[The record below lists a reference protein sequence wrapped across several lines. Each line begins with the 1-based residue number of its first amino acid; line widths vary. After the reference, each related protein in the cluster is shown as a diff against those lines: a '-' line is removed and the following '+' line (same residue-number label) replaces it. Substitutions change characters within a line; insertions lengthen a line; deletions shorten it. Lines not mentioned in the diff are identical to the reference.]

1 MYGIKILCYV
11 TKTFRNVGRKTLH
24 YDTNVTHLFFSIGV
38 FLYILFERKEIF
50 YIMKDTKL
58 IDIIIPAYKAQNT
71 IDKTVASVAIQNIAD
86 KCIVTIVNDGEKG
99 NYKKTVDRFKDM
111 VEIREIKMEQNGGPG
126 VARQFGIDNTS
137 CPYFTCIDADDTFSG
152 AFALAVLLRGFEQ
165 NPNNCAVIGSFAE
178 EHPGLQFMSHQTD
191 LVWMFGKLYRRDF
204 IDRFKIRFNST
215 RANEDNGFNTLLRL
229 CATEQEP
236 IAFIQD
242 NVYFWHSKEDSIT
255 RINNCEYSYNQSF
268 VGYTDN
274 MIYAIVEAKKRN
286 PFNGNIMFWATQ
298 TMFHLYTYYMQ
309 TCERDKRFKD
319 QNYQCCV
326 KYYQTVFQKIR
337 PELSDEI
344 FKEIYSN
351 VVQQS
356 DMRNIAPDVTIYQ
369 FLDMLEKE
377 PKIEFEIEQPT
388 PKVLIEQK

>member
-1 MYGIKILCYV
+1 MVFPY
-11 TKTFRNVGRKTLH
+11 
-24 YDTNVTHLFFSIGV
+24 FSSQ
-38 FLYILFERKEIF
+38 ERIF
-50 YIMKDTKL
+50 IMTETKL
-58 IDIIIPAYKAQNT
+58 IDVIIPAYKAQKT
-71 IDKTVASVAIQNIAD
+71 IDKTVASVATQSISD

-99 NYKKTVDRFKDM
+99 NYKKTIDRFKDLI
-111 VEIREIKMEQNGGPG
+111 EIREIKMLENGGPG

-137 CPYFTCIDADDTFSG
+137 CPYFTCIDADDTLSG
-152 AFALAVLLRGFEQ
+152 AFALDILLRGFAE

-178 EHPGLQFMSHQTD
+178 EHPNLQFISHQSD
-191 LVWMFGKLYRRDF
+191 LVWMFGKLYRRSF
-204 IDRFKIRFNST
+204 IDKCNIRFNST

-274 MIYAIVEAKKRN
+274 MIYAIVEAKRRN
-286 PFNGNIMFWATQ
+286 PFNGNVMYWAAQ
-298 TMFHLYTYYMQ
+298 TMFHLYTYYLQ
-309 TCERDKRFKD
+309 TCERDKRFID
-319 QNYQCCV
+319 QNYKCCV
-326 KYYQTVFQKIR
+326 RYYQAVFKKIR
-337 PELSDEI
+337 PDISDEI

-351 VVQQS
+351 VIQQS
-356 DMRNIAPDVTIYQ
+356 DMQNIAPDITIYQ

>member
-1 MYGIKILCYV
+1 MISKKIDV
-11 TKTFRNVGRKTLH
+11 
-24 YDTNVTHLFFSIGV
+24 
-38 FLYILFERKEIF
+38 
-50 YIMKDTKL
+50 
-58 IDIIIPAYKAQNT
+58 IIPAYKAQNT
-71 IDKTVASVAIQNIAD
+71 IDKTVASIAIQNIAD
-86 KCIVTIVNDGEKG
+86 EIVVTIVNDGDKN
-99 NYKKTVDRFKDM
+99 NYQKTVNKFKDM
-111 VEIREIKMEQNGGPG
+111 IEIREIKMSKNEGPG

-165 NPNNCAVIGSFAE
+165 NPNQCAVIGAFAE
-178 EHPGLQFMSHQTD
+178 EHENLQFIAHQMD
-191 LVWMFGKLYRRDF
+191 LVWMFGKLYRRSF
-204 IDRFKIRFNST
+204 IDRFNIRFNST

-236 IAFIQD
+236 IGFVQD

-274 MIYAIVEAKKRN
+274 MIYAITEAKKIN
-286 PFNGNIMFWATQ
+286 PFNGNIMLWATQ

-309 TCERDKRFKD
+309 TCERDERFKE
-319 QNYQCCV
+319 QNYKCCV

-337 PELSDEI
+337 PELSDNV

-356 DMRNIAPDVTIYQ
+356 DMRNIAPEQTIYQ
-369 FLDMLEKE
+369 FLDKLDKE
-377 PKIEFEIEQPT
+377 DKIEFTIEQPT
-388 PKVLIEQK
+388 PKRLVADIEKNLFK